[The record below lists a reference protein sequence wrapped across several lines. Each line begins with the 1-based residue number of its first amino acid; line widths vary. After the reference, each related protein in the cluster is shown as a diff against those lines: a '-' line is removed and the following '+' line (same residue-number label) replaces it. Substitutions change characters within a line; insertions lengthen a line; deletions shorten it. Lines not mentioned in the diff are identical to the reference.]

1 MRCGTLT
8 GAARLLNVSQP
19 ALSQVLLHAED
30 EIGFKLFERV
40 KGRLVPTPEAE
51 ELFPEAER
59 IFGDLENLRRTTAEI
74 KAGRRGT
81 VRLAASA
88 PPALSI
94 VPAALDAFRQAN
106 PDTRILSSVV
116 SLERITAMLDSG
128 AAGLGV
134 AMTDAALPFIHTE
147 LVGHCA
153 LTCLVPEAHRLAERE
168 TVTPTDL
175 ATERLI
181 SYRAGTQPAQLLERA
196 LAELGE
202 RLRRR
207 GRRGGPDAPRD
218 RGRAFHHRS
227 RLRSGRPRGGARGR
241 PSPVAPL
248 SRRPYCA
255 VLTPRKPAALD
266 PHQLP
271 TAALLPPRPAAGR
284 GAAGRGRCKVRL
296 PASSALAQVL
306 RLPPKRPPSRSVEH
320 NPALSSRP
328 ESNLDAG
335 SWSRHNA
342 FRSMDGTT

>member
-1 MRCGTLT
+1 MRVRQLEVFRTIMRCGTLT

-134 AMTDAALPFIHTE
+134 AMTDVTLPLIDTE
-147 LVGHCA
+147 LIGHFA
-153 LTCLVPEAHRLAERE
+153 LTCLVPEAHRLAARE
-168 TVTPTDL
+168 TVTPADL

-202 RLRRR
+202 RLRPEIEVELSIIALAFVQ
-207 GRRGGPDAPRD
+207 GGLGVALVDDLLPWHRFPGVRIVPFSPRV
-218 RGRAFHHRS
+218 S
-227 RLRSGRPRGGARGR
+227 L
-241 PSPVAPL
+241 PL
-248 SRRPYCA
+248 SILTSSRRPLSFHHDLLRAEVRRA
-255 VLTPRKPAALD
+255 VVG
-266 PHQLP
+266 
-271 TAALLPPRPAAGR
+271 AG
-284 GAAGRGRCKVRL
+284 
-296 PASSALAQVL
+296 
-306 RLPPKRPPSRSVEH
+306 
-320 NPALSSRP
+320 
-328 ESNLDAG
+328 
-335 SWSRHNA
+335 
-342 FRSMDGTT
+342 